1 MATDNRSAAEI
12 EREIETERAELKE
25 TLSDIQETFSA
36 DAIMRQVTEQF
47 REHGGEIS
55 RSVARSVRDNPMAL
69 ALTGVGLAWMIFGN
83 GNRGG
88 SRWDDDR
95 FPEGSRHA
103 ALGRGAPRD
112 PVPAGSGP
120 NWTEPRHLERGSATD
135 RDDDDM
141 PRSVY
146 TGTSSGTTISTP
158 ASRYGRSVESHGSE
172 TMGRG
177 WGESAS
183 DALHGAGSSVKGAAT
198 GMRDGISGSAHRAK
212 EGLSRRFS
220 SARAG
225 MSSRA
230 EATRRH
236 AQDLR
241 ERISHGTEQMSEEA
255 RRRVIAAR
263 EQAIYAREQ
272 AADAM
277 SRGADKAAD
286 VYEEHP
292 LVMGALALAVGA
304 AIAGALPRTRT
315 EDEYFGHYS
324 DDLYHEAERIY
335 SEERAK
341 IEKVAGAAA
350 SEAKKA
356 ARDLKD
362 ELDSNAPEGK
372 TAADAAADSLREKSR
387 NVADAAE
394 GEAKKEEL
402 GSTRT

>member
-25 TLSDIQETFSA
+25 TLSDIQESFSA
-36 DAIMRQVTEQF
+36 DAIMRQVTDQF

-55 RSVARSVRDNPMAL
+55 RSVARSVRDNPIAL
-69 ALTGVGLAWMIFGN
+69 GLTGIGLAWMIFGD
-83 GNRGG
+83 GPGRAR

-103 ALGRGAPRD
+103 AMGRGDPRD

-120 NWTEPRHLERGSATD
+120 NWTEPRHLERGSKASGDTET
-135 RDDDDM
+135 
-141 PRSVY
+141 VY
-146 TGTSSGTTISTP
+146 AGTTAGSTMPTP
-158 ASRYGRSVESHGSE
+158 ASRYSSSPAQHGSE
-172 TMGRG
+172 THGRG

-183 DALHGAGSSVKGAAT
+183 DAMHGAGSSVRDTAS
-198 GMRDGISGSAHRAK
+198 GMRDGISSRAHRA
-212 EGLSRRFS
+212 GDGISRRWA
-220 SARAG
+220 SARSGVSA
-225 MSSRA
+225 RA
-230 EATRRH
+230 EATRVH
-236 AQDLR
+236 AADLR
-241 ERISHGTEQMSEEA
+241 SRISHGTEQMSEEA

-263 EQAIYAREQ
+263 EQAIHAREQ

-292 LVMGALALAVGA
+292 LVVGALAVAVGA

-324 DDLYHEAERIY
+324 DDLYHEAERVY
-335 SEERAK
+335 AEERSK
-341 IEKVAGAAA
+341 IEKVASSAA

-372 TAADAAADSLREKSR
+372 TAADSAADSLREKSR
-387 NVADAAE
+387 NVAGAAE
-394 GEAKKEEL
+394 TKAKEEDL
-402 GSTRT
+402 GNPRT